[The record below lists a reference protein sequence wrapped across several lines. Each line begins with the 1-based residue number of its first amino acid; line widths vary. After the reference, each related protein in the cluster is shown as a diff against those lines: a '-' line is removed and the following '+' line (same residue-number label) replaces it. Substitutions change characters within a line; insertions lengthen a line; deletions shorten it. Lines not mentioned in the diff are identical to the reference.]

1 MHKKAGYITLTQLA
15 IFLLALLIPPLLTT
29 NSVSAQLGG
38 IDVFTQKQ
46 PYSGKGPNNPSDAFH
61 PGEPVIL
68 YAQVH
73 YKEAPLS
80 NELVTFRVEG
90 PSNNTGTV
98 FERVAET
105 NMSGLASVT
114 FTIPST
120 NNETHIFGNWTVVSI
135 VEFDGVKLNDSLTF
149 RVDWIIT
156 IISLR
161 TIDEDLSNRTIFGL
175 DGDVGVEITFR
186 SISMTKQKVAV
197 SLVIQDSLN
206 VPVAFLK
213 IEDLWVQPNR
223 TRVRIFS
230 VLHLPKWA
238 TIGTATLHAAA
249 LTTLPNLGGVAYSPG
264 VKTTFI
270 ITPMSPLTIKIHD
283 VAVLEVIPQDSI
295 INIGT
300 ETTIVNITVRNEGTE
315 TESFPVNVYHNS
327 TLIDTMSVESLTPY
341 SQKQLSVTW
350 NTSNIALGNYTL
362 SASIPLISEEAET
375 TDNTFINGIV
385 RIQTPPTTQHDIAI
399 LQMTFS
405 PSVVSIGNSV
415 YINVTIRNK
424 GNQIESFNVTT
435 YYNFTNPIDTLQV
448 DSLTP
453 NNEFTVSFVWD
464 TGGVAPGNYT
474 LSGFAHP
481 VVGEE
486 AVFDN
491 YLVDGE
497 VTVLPSGEVLHDL
510 IVVGV
515 VAWPS
520 VVEVGEDVFV
530 DVVVRNN
537 GSVVETFNVTAYFD
551 GVEISTSLVSSLVSG
566 GEFTVSFVWDT
577 GGVAPGIYTVKA
589 YAPPVENETNIENN
603 TLTDGTINVI
613 SPSPKPFLPDW
624 AIAALISI
632 LLLLLLF
639 LIMALLKRRRN
650 RKELHESFNRAWK
663 AWYGR
668 SPMLE

>member
-1 MHKKAGYITLTQLA
+1 MHKKAGYITLTQLTSV
-15 IFLLALLIPPLLTT
+15 LLALLIMPLLTP
-29 NSVSAQLGG
+29 NSASAQLGG

-73 YKEAPLS
+73 YNEAPLS

-90 PSNNTGTV
+90 PSNNSGTV

-105 NMSGLASVT
+105 NMSGMASVT
-114 FTIPST
+114 FTIPWT

-135 VEFDGVKLNDSLTF
+135 VEIDGVKLNDSLTF

-156 IISLR
+156 ITSLR
-161 TIDEDLSNRTIFGL
+161 TIDEDLNNTGIFGL

-186 SISMTKQKVAV
+186 SISMTKQKATF

-206 VPVAFLK
+206 VPVTFLK
-213 IEDLWVQPNR
+213 IEDLWVQPNK
-223 TRVRIFS
+223 TIVRIFT
-230 VLHLPKWA
+230 VLHLPEWA

-249 LTTLPNLGGVAYSPG
+249 LTTLPNSGGIPYSPG
-264 VKTTFI
+264 VNTAFI

-283 VAVLEVIPQDSI
+283 VAVIEAIPQNSI

-300 ETTIVNITVRNEGTE
+300 ETTSVNITVRNEGTE
-315 TESFPVNVYHNS
+315 TENFPVNVYYNS
-327 TLIDTMSVESLTPY
+327 TIIDTIEVQSLTPY
-341 SQKQLSVTW
+341 SQEQISVTW
-350 NTSNIALGNYTL
+350 NTSNLALGNYTL
-362 SASIPLISEEAET
+362 SASIPFLSEEAET

-385 RIQTPPTTQHDIAI
+385 RIQTPPSTQHDIAI

-405 PSVVSIGNSV
+405 PAAVSIGNSV
-415 YINVTIRNK
+415 YINVTVRNK
-424 GNQIESFNVTT
+424 GNQIESFNITT
-435 YYNFTNPIDTLQV
+435 YYNFTNTIDTLPV

-453 NNEFTVSFVWD
+453 NSEFTVSFVWD
-464 TGGVAPGNYT
+464 TSGVAPGNYT

-510 IVVGV
+510 IVVDV

-520 VVEVGEDVFV
+520 VVEVGDDVFV

-551 GVEISTSLVSSLVSG
+551 GIEFSTSLVSSLVSG

-577 GGVAPGIYTVKA
+577 SGVTPGNYTVKA
-589 YAPPVENETNIENN
+589 HTPPVENETSIEDNAF
-603 TLTDGTINVI
+603 TDGTINVI

-624 AIAALISI
+624 AITTLISI

-639 LIMALLKRRRN
+639 LIMALLKKRRN

-663 AWYGR
+663 AWYTR
-668 SPMLE
+668 SPMH